1 MTTPR
6 AFIIRHGET
15 EWSLNGRHTGTTE
28 LSLTENGEKRI
39 RATGRA
45 LVGDDRLIVPSK
57 LAHVY
62 VSPRARARRT
72 LELLDIGCRDKL
84 PWHDTH
90 VPCDIRTEA
99 KVQVTED
106 IREWDY
112 GDYEGLTSAQI
123 KVQREKDGE
132 KVWDIWRD
140 GCPGGE
146 SPADVTKRL
155 DRLIADIRTRFHD
168 NAIGKPKGEA
178 PSSDVLLVAHGHIL
192 RAFAMRWIGRKLT
205 EGVSLLLEAGGVGT
219 MSYEH
224 HSLDE
229 PAILLGG
236 AFMVDVAE
244 KPR

>member
-28 LSLTENGEKRI
+28 LPLTENGEKRI

-57 LAHVY
+57 LAHMYAPPNPHAMHLTYTYCSLVSYGLFLTTCSLSY

-90 VPCDIRTEA
+90 IPCDIRTEA

-123 KVQREKDGE
+123 KKQREKDGE

-146 SPADVTKRL
+146 
-155 DRLIADIRTRFHD
+155 
-168 NAIGKPKGEA
+168 
-178 PSSDVLLVAHGHIL
+178 
-192 RAFAMRWIGRKLT
+192 
-205 EGVSLLLEAGGVGT
+205 
-219 MSYEH
+219 
-224 HSLDE
+224 
-229 PAILLGG
+229 
-236 AFMVDVAE
+236 
-244 KPR
+244 